1 MGKPIKNWKLLESG
15 INGVDALNSLE
26 TQTYKGKEGIYAIK
40 SENSGRFITPFN
52 CDANNSMDKA
62 TKMSIFDIKSSWMVL
77 VPDDEREK
85 LTNEIAQL
93 LKRSN
98 WTDMTYQEIDH
109 INLPKMWKNVSEKI
123 GDDEKLIYKVMKW
136 FFEKEMY
143 KNK

>member
-1 MGKPIKNWKLLESG
+1 
-15 INGVDALNSLE
+15 
-26 TQTYKGKEGIYAIK
+26 
-40 SENSGRFITPFN
+40 
-52 CDANNSMDKA
+52 MDKT
-62 TKMSIFDIKSSWMVL
+62 TKMSIFDIKSPWMVL

-98 WTDMTYQEIDH
+98 WTDMSYQEIDH
-109 INLPKMWKNVSEKI
+109 INLPKMWRNVSEKI
-123 GDDEKLIYKVMKW
+123 GGDEKLMYKVMKW

>member
-1 MGKPIKNWKLLESG
+1 MEKPIKNWKLLESG
-15 INGVDALNSLE
+15 INVVDALNILE

-40 SENSGRFITPFN
+40 SENGRFITPFN
-52 CDANNSMDKA
+52 CDANNSMDKT

-109 INLPKMWKNVSEKI
+109 INLPKMWRNVSEKI
-123 GDDEKLIYKVMKW
+123 GGDEKLMYKVMKW

>member
-1 MGKPIKNWKLLESG
+1 MEKPIKNWKLLESG
-15 INGVDALNSLE
+15 INVVDALNVLE
-26 TQTYKGKEGIYAIK
+26 TQTYKEKEGIYAIK
-40 SENSGRFITPFN
+40 SENGRFITQFS

-62 TKMSIFDIKSSWMVL
+62 TKMSIFDIKSPWMIL

-98 WTDMTYQEIDH
+98 WTDLTYQHIDH
-109 INLPKMWKNVSEKI
+109 LNLPKMWEYVSDKI
-123 GDDEKLIYKVMKW
+123 GGDEKLIYKVMKW

>member
-1 MGKPIKNWKLLESG
+1 MEKPIKNWKLLESG
-15 INGVDALNSLE
+15 INVVDAINALE
-26 TQTYKGKEGIYAIK
+26 TQTYKGNEGIYAIK
-40 SENSGRFITPFN
+40 SENGRFITPFN
-52 CDANNSMDKA
+52 CDSNNSMDKA
-62 TKMSIFDIKSSWMVL
+62 TRMSIFDIKSPWMIL

-98 WTDMTYQEIDH
+98 WTGMSYQEIDH

-123 GDDEKLIYKVMKW
+123 GCDEKLIYKVMKW
-136 FFEKEMY
+136 FFEREMY

>member
-1 MGKPIKNWKLLESG
+1 MEKPIKNWKLLESG
-15 INGVDALNSLE
+15 INVVDALNILE
-26 TQTYKGKEGIYAIK
+26 TQTYKEKEGIYAIK
-40 SENSGRFITPFN
+40 SENGRFITPYN
-52 CDANNSMDKA
+52 CDANNSMDKT

-98 WTDMTYQEIDH
+98 WTGMTYQEIDH

-123 GDDEKLIYKVMKW
+123 SDDEKLIYKVMKW
-136 FFEKEMY
+136 FFGNEIY

>member
-1 MGKPIKNWKLLESG
+1 MEKPIKNWKLLESG
-15 INGVDALNSLE
+15 INVVDALNVLE
-26 TQTYKGKEGIYAIK
+26 TQTYKEKEGIYAIK
-40 SENSGRFITPFN
+40 SENGRFITPFN

-62 TKMSIFDIKSSWMVL
+62 TKMSIFDIKSPWMIL

-109 INLPKMWKNVSEKI
+109 INMPKMWSRVSNKI
-123 GDDEKLIYKVMKW
+123 GGDEKLIYKVMKW